1 MGQIDKDAHAV
12 PEHDHEAKAVSDDL
26 AKLRILLPH
35 WIEHNEEHA
44 ESFREWAER
53 ARELGLEAVAK
64 QMEVALG
71 RMAACNQALSA
82 ALEALEG

>member
-1 MGQIDKDAHAV
+1 MTHNRK
-12 PEHDHEAKAVSDDL
+12 HDQTASDDGRRTSR

-44 ESFREWAER
+44 ESFREWAEK

-64 QMEVALG
+64 QMEVAVE
-71 RMAACNQALSA
+71 RMAACGQALTA
-82 ALEALEG
+82 ALKEIEEE